1 MSDDLK
7 GLAAYDQARDMFA
20 VDRERPPPPGTE
32 ELRRRMRRE
41 EPRPYICQH
50 LCSPAQYASL
60 VEAYRA
66 MGLLVEP

>member
-7 GLAAYDQARDMFA
+7 GLAAYDQARNMFA
-20 VDRERPPPPGTE
+20 VDREPPPSSAE

-41 EPRPYICQH
+41 EPRPYIHQH